1 MSDDQARKKQ
11 LARMHE
17 RTSKQPEDLFFNVFA
32 ILIIIQW
39 GKRQIL
45 LVDIWNVL
53 TMLWKAFG
61 ILKYN

>member
-32 ILIIIQW
+32 
-39 GKRQIL
+39 
-45 LVDIWNVL
+45 NPSH
-53 TMLWKAFG
+53 
-61 ILKYN
+61 